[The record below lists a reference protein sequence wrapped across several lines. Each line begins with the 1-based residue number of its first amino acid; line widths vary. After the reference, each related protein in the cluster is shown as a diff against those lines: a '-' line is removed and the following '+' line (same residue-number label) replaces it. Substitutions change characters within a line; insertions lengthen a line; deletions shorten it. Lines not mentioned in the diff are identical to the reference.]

1 MKKITLL
8 ISMFVL
14 FSLCHVQHTNRE
26 KRDIYEKMIDYA
38 IAEVA
43 IYSVDS
49 LSNKEG
55 LKEEEKESYSDV
67 ISTIKQNNQIE
78 NVLSYNAKLY
88 TTNNLDSL
96 NTRIF
101 SPINQTKK
109 LYDDS
114 KSLEE
119 NREYILQNILMQ
131 NMSHMEIHNFLISTR
146 EYLKKTL

>member
-1 MKKITLL
+1 
-8 ISMFVL
+8 MFVL